1 LQGVASALTIKVHLA
16 GHLKDHTGRSAEI
29 EIESAKDVLDVIL
42 QLDSKLPSFKD
53 RVLDEHDKTRPY
65 INIFVNEQEIRELQ
79 REATKAEDGDV
90 IYILPSVA
98 GGKTALSER
107 GDDLEAA

>member
-1 LQGVASALTIKVHLA
+1 MTIKVHLA
-16 GHLKDHTGRSAEI
+16 GHLRDHTGGSAEI
-29 EIESAKDVLDVIL
+29 EIESARDVLDVVS

-53 RVLDEHDKTRPY
+53 RIMDEHDRTRRY

-79 REATKAEDGDV
+79 GESTRTKDGDV

-98 GGKTALSER
+98 GGSRTMSGAKESK
-107 GDDLEAA
+107 LEEARR